1 MHTIIIFNLSLI
13 IVSFIFLATTIKII
27 FKVSRPSN
35 DHYANLSFIKDI
47 KLNGHRFILKNSNI
61 VDDKNFAYPQL
72 MHFILSF
79 FPFSFSEK
87 KYLRI
92 NFITEILLYGFA
104 VFTVYYFSGGDK
116 IKVLG
121 LASLLIV
128 TNPFN
133 RFIWNAKV
141 SGISAR
147 NFGILTVYIYLFFFS
162 SDIFTEVIYL
172 RFAVFILLGFIII
185 ISSQFATQF
194 LLLFSLICIFFRSYY
209 PAIAFPFSFLLFYII
224 MPTVFLSYLR
234 GQYQHKKIWVKHLAK
249 IDLLKN
255 RYSVYRD
262 FIYDF
267 YQKKN
272 LKYFLTNPLI
282 EVLTGFPLIVVLAFI
297 QPEIF
302 TNNLVIFAAIAS
314 FILTSFRFTRFLGE
328 PQRYVEMALPMLTFV
343 AIKYLSTEQIYLV
356 VIFNIIFF
364 ILHLNTFAKFYP
376 HEIFHAGIRD
386 EIKTL
391 INKNIGNTH
400 TILLGNNWGMPGYFL
415 PEKNMQIMMP
425 TFTSWQQYGV
435 GIDKIFPEHLF
446 SLDRSVA
453 IRWIQDYRPGW
464 FFLDEYYWPQSEFEK
479 ELKSTGISFS
489 LKEEFKPVLLYQ
501 IENYE

>member
-1 MHTIIIFNLSLI
+1 MQLVTQTLI
-13 IVSFIFLATTIKII
+13 LIFLSVLFMIGSLKMIM
-27 FKVSRPSN
+27 KVSKPGV
-35 DHYANLSFIKDI
+35 DHFTHLSFIKDI
-47 KLNGHRFILKNSNI
+47 QLNKRRFILKNSN
-61 VDDKNFAYPQL
+61 VVEDKNFMYPQL

-92 NFITEILLYGFA
+92 NFITEIMLYGFA
-104 VFTVYYFSGGDK
+104 VFTVYYFSDGDK
-116 IKVLG
+116 IKALG

-147 NFGILTVYIYLFFFS
+147 NFGILTVYLYLFFFS

-172 RFAVFILLGFIII
+172 RLLVFILLGFIII

-209 PAIAFPFSFLLFYII
+209 PAIALPFSFLLFYLI
-224 MPTVFLSYLR
+224 MPKVFLSYVR
-234 GQYQHKKIWVKHLAK
+234 GQYQHKKIWIKHLAK
-249 IDLLKN
+249 IGLLKN
-255 RYSVYRD
+255 RYSIYRD

-272 LKYFLTNPLI
+272 LKYFLTNPII
-282 EVLTGFPLIVVLAFI
+282 EVLAGFPLIVVLAII

-302 TNNLVIFAAIAS
+302 RNNLVIFAAIAS
-314 FILTSFRFTRFLGE
+314 FILTSFRFTRFFGE

-343 AIKYLSTEQIYLV
+343 AIKYLTTEQIYLI

-364 ILHLNTFAKFYP
+364 ILHINTFAKFYP

-386 EIKTL
+386 AIKTL
-391 INKNIGNTH
+391 INKSIGNTNP
-400 TILLGNNWGMPGYFL
+400 ILLGNNWGMSGYFL

-446 SLDRSVA
+446 SLDRNVA
-453 IRWIQDYRPGW
+453 IHWIQDYRPGW

-479 ELKSTGISFS
+479 ELKTTGISFS

-501 IENYE
+501 LESYE